1 MTDLNKREAGI
12 QEITLKLFNVPLAG
26 TNARGE
32 RLELEQNMAAML
44 QTNKFSYADIE
55 NYFIQWGYQV
65 PMIREVFKHIT
76 GLEPERFNSAN
87 YLFDMPGCIPGFNYG
102 WGEGK
107 GKYKYVFVI
116 TYKLGFGVFGQI
128 DDLKR
133 ELLAYTLDLDEAFEV
148 LNKNGKNIKTC
159 KQVIDIPPTD
169 VSKNFSKPYLCTDEP
184 AVQHLINKGR
194 TASLVKA
201 VTSQDLQPHEV
212 RAALRTAYDNK
223 EITAEEH
230 KALYNIYL
238 KRLAEEQDDKSD
250 ITKELEK
257 QSLEDAKV
265 ETPKEAFDTMKQ
277 DKTVDFDLNNVASCI
292 KKIGEYLDEA
302 LSDIY
307 EKAMVI
313 PRNLTYSKKDSDGSA
328 IEKTP
333 EVAGQNPKQY
343 FNKTALFNVV
353 LGVTLN
359 EKSDLGEQPVLAVF
373 QVDDKGNVTTDGQ
386 FKGVDNELY
395 ALNLSGIETYLD
407 KIAGLD
413 EKPVVKE

>member
-87 YLFDMPGCIPGFNYG
+87 YLFNIPGCIPGFNYG

-128 DDLKR
+128 DDLNR

-159 KQVIDIPPTD
+159 KQVIDIPSAD
-169 VSKNFSKPYLCTDEP
+169 VAKNFGKPYLCTDEP

-201 VTSQDLQPHEV
+201 VTTQDLQPHEV

-230 KALYNIYL
+230 KALYNVYL

-265 ETPKEAFDTMKQ
+265 ETAKEAINNMQQ
-277 DKTVDFDLNNVASCI
+277 DKTVEFDLNNIASCI
-292 KKIGEYLDEA
+292 KKIKDYINETFQ
-302 LSDIY
+302 DIY
-307 EKAMVI
+307 DKAFVE
-313 PRNLTYSKKDSDGSA
+313 PRNLNYSKKDTNDSS

-343 FNKTALFNVV
+343 FNKTAMFSVV

-373 QVDDKGNVTTDGQ
+373 YVDDKGNITTDGQ

-395 ALNLSGIETYLD
+395 ALNLSGIETYFD